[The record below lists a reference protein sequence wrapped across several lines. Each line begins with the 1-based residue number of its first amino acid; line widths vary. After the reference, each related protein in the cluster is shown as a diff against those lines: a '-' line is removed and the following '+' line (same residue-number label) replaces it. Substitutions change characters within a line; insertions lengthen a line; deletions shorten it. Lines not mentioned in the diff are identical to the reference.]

1 MMRFKLFYIIALT
14 ALTIGTTMACTGLR
28 VIAEDGAVVIGRTME
43 FGFDIQSDAAVVPVG
58 SQFESSLIDPR
69 ASFMFTVEHGFVGA
83 NAMGRRIVADGVNER
98 GLYVGAHYF
107 PGFAGYVE
115 LTDENADRALAPED
129 YATWLLAKFATV
141 EEVRANFANVV
152 LVGNP
157 IEEIGGIAAP
167 LHFVVHDV
175 SGASIVIE
183 PVEGELILYEN
194 PLGVFTNSPGF
205 DWHMTNLSNYMNLTA
220 TNVPPVELD
229 NEVWL
234 QQFGQ
239 GTGMRGLPGDF
250 TPPSRFVRAVA
261 YSQSAETLATAE
273 PTVNQVFHIMNAFDI
288 PRGAV
293 QDVHDDGI
301 HLDYTVW
308 TSVVDLQ
315 NRRWLFR
322 TYNDQSIRSIDVREA
337 LAAAG
342 DEIRLIE
349 MDSVQPIEDVSTQF
363 KSQN

>member
-1 MMRFKLFYIIALT
+1 MSYFKMLQCVVVLLLMVST
-14 ALTIGTTMACTGLR
+14 AWACTGLR
-28 VIAEDGAVVIGRTME
+28 VIAEDGAVVVGRTME
-43 FGFDIQSDAAVVPVG
+43 FGFDVQSDAAVVPVG
-58 SQFESSLIDPR
+58 TQLTSSLTDSR
-69 ASFMFTVEHGFVGA
+69 ASFSYRVEHGFVGA
-83 NAMGRRIVADGVNER
+83 NAMGRRVVADGVNER

-107 PGFAGYVE
+107 PGYAGYVE

-129 YATWLLAKFATV
+129 YATWLLAGFASV
-141 EEVRANFANVV
+141 EEVRAHFADVV

-167 LHFVVHDV
+167 LHFVVHDA

-183 PVEGELILYEN
+183 PVDGELTLHEN

-205 DWHMTNLSNYMNLTA
+205 DWHMTNLNNYMNLTA
-220 TNVPPVELD
+220 TNVPQFELG
-229 NEVWL
+229 NAVWL

-273 PTVNQVFHIMNAFDI
+273 PTVKQVFHIMNAFDI

-293 QDVHDDGI
+293 QDVHDDGV

-308 TSVVDLQ
+308 TSVADLQ

-322 TYNDQSIRSIDVREA
+322 TYNDQTIRSIDVREA

-342 DEIRLIE
+342 DQIRLIE
-349 MDSVQPIEDVSTQF
+349 MDSAQPIDDVSTRF
-363 KSQN
+363 TP